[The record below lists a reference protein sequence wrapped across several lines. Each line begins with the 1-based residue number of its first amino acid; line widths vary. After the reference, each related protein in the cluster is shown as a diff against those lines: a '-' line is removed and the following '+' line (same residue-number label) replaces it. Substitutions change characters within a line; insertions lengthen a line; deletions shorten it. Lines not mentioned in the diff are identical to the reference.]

1 MITQRFN
8 GPKEWNLGKENH
20 LFLGLSELILDLRT
34 FLKHNKFKGSNMIEI
49 GSYMGESTM
58 LFASSQLFNKI
69 YAIDPYIG
77 DEPFNSLSEITW
89 KDVKEQFNINTRF
102 FNNIELIQEYSQ
114 YAVSKFEDKS
124 IDFIYIDA
132 NHTYESVKNDLQL
145 YLPKLKSNSVIA
157 GHDYCDIKWPGV
169 IKAVNEVLGKPNKVY
184 QDSSWIYVKKDIL

>member
-89 KDVKEQFNINTRF
+89 KDVKEQFYINTRF

-114 YAVSKFEDKS
+114 YTVSKFEDKS

>member
-1 MITQRFN
+1 
-8 GPKEWNLGKENH
+8 
-20 LFLGLSELILDLRT
+20 
-34 FLKHNKFKGSNMIEI
+34 MIEI

-77 DEPFNSLSEITW
+77 DEPFNSLSNITW

-114 YAVSKFEDKS
+114 YTVSKFENKS

>member
-77 DEPFNSLSEITW
+77 DEPFNSLSNITW

-114 YAVSKFEDKS
+114 YTVSKFENKS